1 MSKVK
6 RPRRSDGRTRV
17 AKHYTYCVDHD
28 TGFAPHA
35 SGPQCTLC
43 GCNRTVEGHAEPGSW
58 IVGIGG
64 ANTHK
69 PGELIYAMKVEST
82 PTLAVLLRQSRDAPY
97 VRDLQQRVRDP
108 QQGLYPSSRALVS
121 AHFYYLGDNALQLPE
136 DLSGLIYRHPNCKT
150 VSELEVRKLSMFLSR
165 RFPHPGIYGRPNN
178 ESIYPVR
185 KCDGRRARAR
195 SCEGKRRR
203 VGSRTRARTPRC
215 SRPSALKS

>member
-6 RPRRSDGRTRV
+6 RPRRSDDRTGV
-17 AKHYTYCVDHD
+17 VKHYTYCVRYD

-35 SGPQCTLC
+35 SGSQCTLC
-43 GCNRTVEGHAEPGSW
+43 GCNPTVEGYAEPGSW

-82 PTLAVLLRQSRDAPY
+82 PTLAVLLRESRDAAY
-97 VRDLQQRVRDP
+97 VRDLRQRVRDP
-108 QQGLYPSSRALVS
+108 QQGLCPSSRALVS
-121 AHFYYLGDNALQLPE
+121 AHFYYLGDNALKLPG
-136 DLSGLIYRHPNCKT
+136 DLGELIYRRPNCKT
-150 VSELEVRKLSMFLSR
+150 VCEREVLKLSMFLSS

-185 KCDGRRARAR
+185 KCDGRRAPAR
-195 SCEGKRRR
+195 SC
-203 VGSRTRARTPRC
+203 VS
-215 SRPSALKS
+215 SAQSSPKIP